1 MKLDFSEVLG
11 QDPPGGATVDN
22 SAKLETYPKIRKQY
36 EPPVKSA
43 DPFDLDRAKKNLSVY
58 EDKIR
63 QMNLEINKLEV
74 KTDASAAIITE
85 MISQSAGLIK
95 MLEKKRKDTIYDCD
109 QFVRA
114 VNRFV
119 KIYRDQVD
127 AIVRVGKKKLGA
139 YQYQKELKRREAE
152 KKAQDEVDR
161 IQKEMDAK
169 AEKGGFEP
177 VKMPTIVAP
186 RKADPVRTESG
197 SASTRMVWK
206 WKVSNDNAIPRDYL
220 MVDGKAIDAAIKA
233 GLREIPGISIFEEAD
248 VRIRTA

>member
-22 SAKLETYPKIRKQY
+22 SAKAETYPKIRKQY
-36 EPPVKSA
+36 EPPIKSA
-43 DPFDLDRAKKNLSVY
+43 DPFDLDRAKSNLSVY

-63 QMNLEINKLEV
+63 RMNLEINKLEV
-74 KTDASAAIITE
+74 KTDVAAATITE

-95 MLEKKRKDTIYDCD
+95 MLEKKRKDTIYDSD

-127 AIVRVGKKKLGA
+127 AIVRTGKKKLGA
-139 YQYQKELKRREAE
+139 YQYQKELQRREAE

-161 IQKEMDAK
+161 IQEEMDAK
-169 AEKGGFEP
+169 AKKAGVEP

-206 WKVSNDNAIPRDYL
+206 WKIDDAKQVPRNYL
-220 MVDGKAIDAAIKA
+220 MVDFKAVEQALKA
-233 GLREIPGISIFEEAD
+233 GIREIRGISIFEEAD